1 MKQNNKRDVKIMT
14 NSLNPVFGQW
24 YVDKQLGN
32 GTDGKVFSIYKEK
45 YDGTRETAVMKMLRL
60 GENRNERKTFNLNG
74 EEEARNEEKFEKI
87 INKICKSIET
97 VKKADN
103 GKFFI
108 KYEDLELRN
117 ASDGKGRLILIKLEE
132 GKSLAQVLK
141 GFSFTLE
148 ETYRL
153 GINVC
158 QALQKCRSF
167 DYIYPNLKP
176 ENILFD
182 KEGRCKIG
190 DFGSFSC
197 LEPAKT
203 SISYKR
209 TQYYMAPELIKTGNI
224 NCTCDT
230 YSLGLIL
237 YMLTNRGRLPFTEPY
252 PMDVTVNSLNEAT
265 SRRMKGE
272 ELPKPALA
280 SDQIW
285 KIIKKACAFR
295 PNDRYFT
302 PEQMLSDLKNA
313 MNNQPFEAAK
323 FDDVYSASKTDAAT
337 DESVV
342 IPEVEQSTLAEEK
355 EIDVLSI
362 KEEIQIPQ
370 FDQSR
375 KHYPASENNSEKM
388 EKLVDTK
395 PAGKLDLRGIKK
407 LFFSALT
414 AIALVALFI
423 TSAVLNASAQGDGYT
438 DNTEY
443 PYAFIGSSYLY
454 CERVLDYGS

>member
-1 MKQNNKRDVKIMT
+1 MS

-24 YVDKQLGN
+24 YVDRQLGN
-32 GTDGKVFSIYKEK
+32 GTDGKVFTIYKEK

-60 GENRNERKTFNLNG
+60 GENRNERKTFNLSG
-74 EEEARNEEKFEKI
+74 ENEEYPSEGFEKI
-87 INKICKSIET
+87 IASIKKNIET

-103 GKFFI
+103 GRFFI
-108 KYEDLELRN
+108 KYEDLELRK
-117 ASDGKGRLILIKLEE
+117 ASDGKGILILIKLEQ
-132 GKSLAQVLK
+132 GKSLAEVLK
-141 GFSFTLE
+141 NFTFTLE

-153 GINVC
+153 GINIC
-158 QALQKCRSF
+158 QALQKCRTF
-167 DYIYPNLKP
+167 GYVYPNLKP

-237 YMLTNRGRLPFTEPY
+237 YMLTNKNRLPFTEPY
-252 PMDVTVNSLNEAT
+252 PEQITVNSLNEST
-265 SRRMKGE
+265 KRRIRGE
-272 ELPKPALA
+272 SFEKPAHA
-280 SDQIW
+280 SEALW
-285 KIIKKACAFR
+285 KIIKKACALK

-313 MNNQPFEAAK
+313 MNNQPFEKAEY
-323 FDDVYSASKTDAAT
+323 DDVYSESKALDET
-337 DESVV
+337 DEPVV
-342 IPEVEQSTLAEEK
+342 IPEVKNVSAVKEQ

-362 KEEIQIPQ
+362 KEEIHIPDIILSNYSGSA
-370 FDQSR
+370 FISTSGDG
-375 KHYPASENNSEKM
+375 KKY
-388 EKLVDTK
+388 EKLVDTRPK
-395 PAGKLDLRGIKK
+395 SRYDFRRLRKLMLSAFVAICFVLLFLFSVTLDADAAFFPVGYDSDLADTADNMNFCFKG
-407 LFFSALT
+407 AL
-414 AIALVALFI
+414 L
-423 TSAVLNASAQGDGYT
+423 
-438 DNTEY
+438 
-443 PYAFIGSSYLY
+443 
-454 CERVLDYGS
+454 YGS

>member
-1 MKQNNKRDVKIMT
+1 MT

-32 GTDGKVFSIYKEK
+32 GTDGKVFSIYREK
-45 YDGTRETAVMKMLRL
+45 YDGTKETAVMKMLRL

-74 EEEARNEEKFEKI
+74 EKESQSEEKFDKI
-87 INKICKSIET
+87 INKITKSIET

-108 KYEDLELRN
+108 KYEDMELRN

-158 QALQKCRSF
+158 QALQKCRTF

-272 ELPKPALA
+272 KLPKPALA
-280 SDQIW
+280 SEQIW

-323 FDDVYSASKTDAAT
+323 FDDVYSVSKTDGSD

-342 IPEVEQSTLAEEK
+342 IPEIEQTTITEEK
-355 EIDVLSI
+355 ETDVLSI
-362 KEEIQIPQ
+362 KEEIQIPEIEE
-370 FDQSR
+370 
-375 KHYPASENNSEKM
+375 HYKRPRSSDNNSEKI
-388 EKLVDTK
+388 EKLVDTT
-395 PAGKLDLRGIKK
+395 PSGKLDLRGVKK

-423 TSAVLNASAQGDGYT
+423 VSATLNVSAEAYGCSCIADIS
-438 DNTEY
+438 D
-443 PYAFIGSSYLY
+443 AFVSGSDCN
-454 CERVLDYGS
+454 CERVLIYGS

>member
-1 MKQNNKRDVKIMT
+1 MS
-14 NSLNPVFGQW
+14 NSLDPVFGQW
-24 YVDKQLGN
+24 HVGRQLGN
-32 GTDGKVFSIYKEK
+32 GTDGKAFTIYKEK
-45 YDGTRETAVMKMLRL
+45 FDGTTETAVMKMLRL

-74 EEEARNEEKFEKI
+74 EKNDNNDDAYQNI
-87 INKICKSIET
+87 INKIKKNIET

-108 KYEDLELRN
+108 RYEDIELRN
-117 ASDGKGRLILIKLEE
+117 ASDGKGKLILIKLEE
-132 GKSLAQVLK
+132 CKSLSQVLK

-153 GINVC
+153 GINIC

-182 KEGRCKIG
+182 KDGRCKIA

-209 TQYYMAPELIKTGNI
+209 TQYFMAPEFIKSGNI

-230 YSLGLIL
+230 YSLGLVL
-237 YMLTNRGRLPFTEPY
+237 YMLTNRGHLPFTEPY
-252 PMDVTVNSLNEAT
+252 PEDVTVSSLNE
-265 SRRMKGE
+265 SMKKRIDNQPM
-272 ELPKPALA
+272 PKPVLA
-280 SDQIW
+280 SEQLW
-285 KIIKKACAFR
+285 SIIKKACAFK
-295 PNDRYFT
+295 PNERYFT

-323 FDDVYSASKTDAAT
+323 FDDVYSESKSDTQQ
-337 DESVV
+337 DESVI
-342 IPEVEQSTLAEEK
+342 IPNLEKTSVKPEK
-355 EIDVLSI
+355 ETDVISI
-362 KEEIQIPQ
+362 KEEIQIPS
-370 FDQSR
+370 FPE
-375 KHYPASENNSEKM
+375 YNSKKVQHREKSNDEKI

-395 PAGKLDLRGIKK
+395 PTSEFDFRGLKK
-407 LFFSALT
+407 LILSAFI
-414 AIALVALFI
+414 AIIFLAVFI
-423 TSAVLNASAQGDGYT
+423 YSAVLNATALYDSYDETICT
-438 DNTEY
+438 DSICFVMHYFN
-443 PYAFIGSSYLY
+443 GG
-454 CERVLDYGS
+454 VLSYGSGSY

>member
-1 MKQNNKRDVKIMT
+1 MS

-24 YVDKQLGN
+24 YVDRQLGN
-32 GTDGKVFSIYKEK
+32 GTDGKVFTIYKEK

-60 GENRNERKTFNLNG
+60 GENRNERKTFNLN
-74 EEEARNEEKFEKI
+74 EEKEEYSAEGFEKI
-87 INKICKSIET
+87 IASIRKNIET

-103 GKFFI
+103 GRFFI
-108 KYEDLELRN
+108 KYEDLELRK
-117 ASDGKGRLILIKLEE
+117 ASDGKGILILIKLEE
-132 GKSLAQVLK
+132 GKSLADVLK
-141 GFSFTLE
+141 NFTFTLE

-153 GINVC
+153 GINIC

-167 DYIYPNLKP
+167 GYVYPNLKP

-209 TQYYMAPELIKTGNI
+209 TQYYMAPELIRTGNI

-237 YMLTNRGRLPFTEPY
+237 YMLTNSNRLPFTEPY
-252 PMDVTVNSLNEAT
+252 PEQVTVNSLNEST
-265 SRRMKGE
+265 NRRIRGE
-272 ELPKPALA
+272 AFEKPSHASEAL
-280 SDQIW
+280 W
-285 KIIKKACAFR
+285 KIIKKACAFK

-313 MNNQPFEAAK
+313 LNNQPFDEAK
-323 FDDVYSASKTDAAT
+323 FDDVYSESKAT
-337 DESVV
+337 GEETESVV
-342 IPEVEQSTLAEEK
+342 IPEVEKDFAKKEQ

-362 KEEIQIPQ
+362 KEEIHIPDIVTSNYSGSA
-370 FDQSR
+370 FRSSSADG
-375 KHYPASENNSEKM
+375 KKY
-388 EKLVDTK
+388 EKLVDTRPK
-395 PAGKLDLRGIKK
+395 SKYDFRGLKK
-407 LFFSALT
+407 LLISAFVALCFVLLFIFSAK
-414 AIALVALFI
+414 
-423 TSAVLNASAQGDGYT
+423 LNAEAVFYT
-438 DNTEY
+438 DDCDTESADTADY
-443 PYAFIGSSYLY
+443 MNYY
-454 CERVLDYGS
+454 CKGALLYGS

>member
-1 MKQNNKRDVKIMT
+1 MS

-24 YVDKQLGN
+24 YVGRQLGN
-32 GTDGKVFSIYKEK
+32 GTDGKVFTIYKEK
-45 YDGTRETAVMKMLRL
+45 YDGTIETAVMKMLRL

-74 EEEARNEEKFEKI
+74 ENETKSDEGYDTIIRKIRN
-87 INKICKSIET
+87 SIET

-117 ASDGKGRLILIKLEE
+117 ASDGKGKLILIKLEE
-132 GKSLAQVLK
+132 GKSLAEVLK

-153 GINVC
+153 GINIC

-209 TQYYMAPELIKTGNI
+209 TQYYMAPEFIKSGNI

-237 YMLTNRGRLPFTEPY
+237 YMLTNKGRLPFTEPY
-252 PMDVTVNSLNEAT
+252 PQDITVNSLNESMT
-265 SRRMKGE
+265 KRMAGE

-280 SDQIW
+280 SEQIW
-285 KIIKKACAFR
+285 KIIKKACSFK
-295 PNDRYFT
+295 PNERYFT

-313 MNNQPFEAAK
+313 MNNQPFETAK
-323 FDDVYSASKTDAAT
+323 FDDIYSESKSSTDEN
-337 DESVV
+337 ESVV
-342 IPEVEQSTLAEEK
+342 IPEIENETVAEEK

-370 FDQSR
+370 IDTFHGSYG
-375 KHYPASENNSEKM
+375 KKYYEANNKNKI

-395 PAGKLDLRGIKK
+395 PVSKFDFRGLKK
-407 LFFSALT
+407 ILFSVLIAVVFVAVFIFSA
-414 AIALVALFI
+414 I
-423 TSAVLNASAQGDGYT
+423 LNASAVFDLYLNSDIENNIST
-438 DNTEY
+438 NN
-443 PYAFIGSSYLY
+443 FSY
-454 CERVLDYGS
+454 EGVLLYGS

>member
-1 MKQNNKRDVKIMT
+1 MYMS
-14 NSLNPVFGQW
+14 NSLNPVFGEW
-24 YVDKQLGN
+24 YVGRQLGN
-32 GTDGKVFSIYKEK
+32 GTDGKAFTIYKEK
-45 YDGTRETAVMKMLRL
+45 YDGTRETSVMKILRL
-60 GENRNERKTFNLNG
+60 GENRNERKTFNLDG
-74 EEEARNEEKFEKI
+74 ALEEEIQEGFDKI
-87 INKICKSIET
+87 IAKIIKNIET

-117 ASDGKGRLILIKLEE
+117 ASDGKGRLIFIKLEE
-132 GKSLAQVLK
+132 GKSLAEVLK

-153 GINVC
+153 GINIC

-167 DYIYPNLKP
+167 GYIYPNLKP

-182 KEGRCKIG
+182 RDGRCKIG

-209 TQYYMAPELIKTGNI
+209 TQYYMAPEFIKTGNI

-230 YSLGLIL
+230 YSIGLIL

-252 PMDVTVNSLNEAT
+252 PQNETINSLNE
-265 SRRMKGE
+265 SVIRRQKGE

-280 SDQIW
+280 SESLW
-285 KIIKKACAFR
+285 RIIRKACAFK

-313 MNNQPFEAAK
+313 LNNQPFEEAK
-323 FDDVYSASKTDAAT
+323 FEDVYSTSQPEDAE

-342 IPEVEQSTLAEEK
+342 IPEVEKDIAKVEE
-355 EIDVLSI
+355 EIDVISI
-362 KEEIQIPQ
+362 KEEIQIPELPV
-370 FDQSR
+370 FNHKINTARSITAND
-375 KHYPASENNSEKM
+375 KKF

-395 PAGKLDLRGIKK
+395 PKARFDFRGLKK
-407 LFFSALT
+407 VVMSALI
-414 AIALVALFI
+414 AICLVLLFI
-423 TSAVLNASAQGDGYT
+423 VSAVLNVSAVFAEDVVFT
-438 DNTEY
+438 SFAETETECET
-443 PYAFIGSSYLY
+443 YLIN
-454 CERVLDYGS
+454 EGALLYGS

>member
-1 MKQNNKRDVKIMT
+1 MS
-14 NSLNPVFGQW
+14 NSLNPVFGEW
-24 YVDKQLGN
+24 YVGRQLGN
-32 GTDGKVFSIYKEK
+32 GTDGKAFTIYKEK
-45 YDGTRETAVMKMLRL
+45 YDGSRETSVMKILRL
-60 GENRNERKTFNLNG
+60 GENRNERKTFNLDG
-74 EEEARNEEKFEKI
+74 AREDELQEGFDKI
-87 INKICKSIET
+87 IAKIIKNIET

-117 ASDGKGRLILIKLEE
+117 ASDGKGKLILIKLEE
-132 GKSLAQVLK
+132 GKSLAEVLK

-153 GINVC
+153 GINIC

-167 DYIYPNLKP
+167 GYIYPNLKP

-182 KEGRCKIG
+182 REGRCKIG

-209 TQYYMAPELIKTGNI
+209 TQYYMAPEFIKTGNI

-252 PMDVTVNSLNEAT
+252 PQNETINSLNESAI
-265 SRRMKGE
+265 RRQRGE
-272 ELPKPALA
+272 ELPKPVLA
-280 SDQIW
+280 SESLW
-285 KIIKKACAFR
+285 RIIIKACAFK

-313 MNNQPFEAAK
+313 LNNQPFEEAK
-323 FDDVYSASKTDAAT
+323 FDDVYSQSQPESDE

-342 IPEVEQSTLAEEK
+342 IPDVEKDAAIEEK
-355 EIDVLSI
+355 EIDVISI
-362 KEEIQIPQ
+362 KEEIIIPELPK
-370 FDQSR
+370 FDYKPNTARSITAND
-375 KHYPASENNSEKM
+375 KKF

-395 PAGKLDLRGIKK
+395 PKARFDFRGLKK
-407 LFFSALT
+407 VVVSAF
-414 AIALVALFI
+414 IAVCLVLLFI
-423 TSAVLNASAQGDGYT
+423 LSAVMNVSAVFAT
-438 DNTEY
+438 DVVFT
-443 PYAFIGSSYLY
+443 S
-454 CERVLDYGS
+454 CEEAEADCETYFYSEGALLYGS

>member
-1 MKQNNKRDVKIMT
+1 MS

-24 YVDKQLGN
+24 YVDRQLGN
-32 GTDGKVFSIYKEK
+32 GTDGKVFTIYKEK
-45 YDGTRETAVMKMLRL
+45 YDGTRETSVMKILRL
-60 GENRNERKTFNLNG
+60 GENRNERKTFNLDG
-74 EEEARNEEKFEKI
+74 AQEEEIQEGFDKI
-87 INKICKSIET
+87 IAKIIKNIET

-132 GKSLAQVLK
+132 GKSLAEVLK

-153 GINVC
+153 GINIC

-167 DYIYPNLKP
+167 GYIYPNLKP
-176 ENILFD
+176 ENIIFD
-182 KEGRCKIG
+182 REGRCKIG

-209 TQYYMAPELIKTGNI
+209 TQYYMAPEFIKTGNI

-237 YMLTNRGRLPFTEPY
+237 YMLTNRSRLPFTEPY
-252 PMDVTVNSLNEAT
+252 PENVTINSLNEST
-265 SRRMKGE
+265 IRRQKGE

-280 SDQIW
+280 SESLW
-285 KIIKKACAFR
+285 RIIKKACAFK

-313 MNNQPFEAAK
+313 LNNQPFEEAK
-323 FDDVYSASKTDAAT
+323 FDDVYSTSQPEGED

-342 IPEVEQSTLAEEK
+342 IPDVEKDAAIEEK
-355 EIDVLSI
+355 EIDVISI
-362 KEEIQIPQ
+362 KEEIVIPELPK
-370 FDQSR
+370 FDYKPNAARSITAND
-375 KHYPASENNSEKM
+375 KKF

-395 PAGKLDLRGIKK
+395 PKARFDFRGVKK
-407 LFFSALT
+407 VLMSAF
-414 AIALVALFI
+414 IAVCLVILFI
-423 TSAVLNASAQGDGYT
+423 ISAALNVSAVFET
-438 DNTEY
+438 DFTYNYYGEQDN
-443 PYAFIGSSYLY
+443 FESLY
-454 CERVLDYGS
+454 FNSEGALLYGS

>member
-1 MKQNNKRDVKIMT
+1 MS
-14 NSLNPVFGQW
+14 NSLNPVFGEW
-24 YVDKQLGN
+24 YVGKQLGN
-32 GTDGKVFSIYKEK
+32 GTDGKVFSIYKER
-45 YDGTRETAVMKMLRL
+45 YDGTRETAVMKILRL
-60 GENRNERKTFNLNG
+60 GENRSERKTFNINNYD
-74 EEEARNEEKFEKI
+74 EESQQGYDKI
-87 INKICKSIET
+87 IKKIRNNIET

-103 GKFFI
+103 GRFFI
-108 KYEDLELRN
+108 RYEDIELRN
-117 ASDGKGRLILIKLEE
+117 ASDGKGKLILIKLEE

-153 GINVC
+153 GINIC
-158 QALQKCRSF
+158 QALNKCRSF
-167 DYIYPNLKP
+167 DYVYPNLKP
-176 ENILFD
+176 ENIIFD

-209 TQYYMAPELIKTGNI
+209 TQYYMAPEFIRTGNI

-252 PMDVTVNSLNEAT
+252 PNDVTVNSLNEST
-265 SRRMKGE
+265 ERRIKGE

-280 SDQIW
+280 SEQMW
-285 KIIKKACAFR
+285 SIIRKACAFK

-313 MNNQPFEAAK
+313 LNNQPFDNAK
-323 FDDVYSASKTDAAT
+323 FDDVYSKSVTDPAE

-342 IPEVEQSTLAEEK
+342 IPDVENVSVNK
-355 EIDVLSI
+355 EQKTKVVSI
-362 KEEIQIPQ
+362 KEEIQIPYV
-370 FDQSR
+370 STPE
-375 KHYPASENNSEKM
+375 YNSDPDSSAGSKSGAKIEKM
-388 EKLVDTK
+388 VDTK
-395 PAGKLDLRGIKK
+395 PVTKFDFYSLGKLL
-407 LFFSALT
+407 FSALT
-414 AIALVALFI
+414 AIIF
-423 TSAVLNASAQGDGYT
+423 VLL
-438 DNTEY
+438 
-443 PYAFIGSSYLY
+443 FIGSVMLNVNAVDAEENDNYNINLPLFY
-454 CERVLDYGS
+454 CQGVMLYGS

>member
-1 MKQNNKRDVKIMT
+1 MS

-24 YVDKQLGN
+24 YVDRQLGN
-32 GTDGKVFSIYKEK
+32 GTDGKVFTIYKEK
-45 YDGTRETAVMKMLRL
+45 YDGTREYSVMKMLRL
-60 GENRNERKTFNLNG
+60 GENRSERKTFNLN
-74 EEEARNEEKFEKI
+74 EEKEEYSSEGFDKI
-87 INKICKSIET
+87 ISSIKKNIET

-108 KYEDLELRN
+108 RYEDLELRK
-117 ASDGKGRLILIKLEE
+117 ASDGKGLLILIKLEE
-132 GKSLAQVLK
+132 GKSLSEVLK
-141 GFSFTLE
+141 NFTFTLE

-153 GINVC
+153 GINIC

-167 DYIYPNLKP
+167 GYVYPNLKP

-209 TQYYMAPELIKTGNI
+209 TQYYMAPEFIRSGNI

-237 YMLTNRGRLPFTEPY
+237 YMLSNSNRLPFTEPY
-252 PMDVTVNSLNEAT
+252 PEQITVNSLNEST
-265 SRRMKGE
+265 GRRMNGDE
-272 ELPKPALA
+272 MTKPAHA
-280 SDQIW
+280 SEALW
-285 KIIKKACAFR
+285 RIIKKACAFK

-313 MNNQPFEAAK
+313 LNNQPFDEVK
-323 FDDVYSASKTDAAT
+323 FDDVYSESKPAGEEK
-337 DESVV
+337 ESVV
-342 IPEVEQSTLAEEK
+342 IPEIEKNFARQEK

-362 KEEIQIPQ
+362 KEEIHIPDVILSGYKGSS
-370 FDQSR
+370 FHNATHGG
-375 KHYPASENNSEKM
+375 KKF
-388 EKLVDTK
+388 EKLVDTRPK
-395 PAGKLDLRGIKK
+395 SKFDFRGLRKVILSAIVAICFVL
-407 LFFSALT
+407 LFLVSASLNSAAAFLNEEKTVFSAGCIYGLNYFSEG
-414 AIALVALFI
+414 ALL
-423 TSAVLNASAQGDGYT
+423 
-438 DNTEY
+438 
-443 PYAFIGSSYLY
+443 
-454 CERVLDYGS
+454 YGS

>member
-1 MKQNNKRDVKIMT
+1 MS
-14 NSLNPVFGQW
+14 NSLDPVFGQW
-24 YVDKQLGN
+24 YVGRQLGN
-32 GTDGKVFSIYKEK
+32 GTDGKVFTIYKEK

-60 GENRNERKTFNLNG
+60 GDNRNERKTFNLNDEK
-74 EEEARNEEKFEKI
+74 EEDIQEGFDKI
-87 INKICKSIET
+87 IKKICNSIET

-153 GINVC
+153 GINIC

-182 KEGRCKIG
+182 KDGRCKIG

-209 TQYYMAPELIKTGNI
+209 TQYYMAPEFIKTGNI

-252 PMDVTVNSLNEAT
+252 PQDVTVNSLNDSME
-265 SRRMKGE
+265 RRMKGE
-272 ELPKPALA
+272 SLPKPVLA

-285 KIIKKACAFR
+285 AIIRKACAFK
-295 PNDRYFT
+295 PNERYFT

-313 MNNQPFEAAK
+313 LNNQPFEAAK
-323 FDDVYSASKTDAAT
+323 FDDVYS
-337 DESVV
+337 ESNADSADDVL
-342 IPEVEQSTLAEEK
+342 IPDIEKSSVQEEK
-355 EIDVLSI
+355 EIDVISI
-362 KEEIQIPQ
+362 KEEIQIPKITEYENSY
-370 FDQSR
+370 SR
-375 KHYPASENNSEKM
+375 KKYVSNKDKVEM
-388 EKLVDTK
+388 LVDTK
-395 PAGKLDLRGIKK
+395 PTSKFDFRGLRKVIY
-407 LFFSALT
+407 SALL
-414 AIALVALFI
+414 ALALVALFVG
-423 TSAVLNASAQGDGYT
+423 SASLYASA
-438 DNTEY
+438 EY
-443 PYAFIGSSYLY
+443 EAENDSADSDFY
-454 CERVLDYGS
+454 CSEEIYYEGELLYGS

>member
-1 MKQNNKRDVKIMT
+1 MS
-14 NSLNPVFGQW
+14 NSLDPVFGEW
-24 YVDKQLGN
+24 YVGRQLGN
-32 GTDGKVFSIYKEK
+32 GTDGKVFTIYKEK

-60 GENRNERKTFNLNG
+60 GDNRNERKTFNLND
-74 EEEARNEEKFEKI
+74 EKEDALQEGFDKI
-87 INKICKSIET
+87 IKKICNSIET
-97 VKKADN
+97 VKRADN

-153 GINVC
+153 GINIC
-158 QALQKCRSF
+158 QGLQKCRSF

-203 SISYKR
+203 AISFKR
-209 TQYYMAPELIKTGNI
+209 TQYYMAPEFIKTGNI

-230 YSLGLIL
+230 YSLGLVL

-252 PMDVTVNSLNEAT
+252 PQDVTVNSLNESM

-272 ELPKPALA
+272 ALPKPVLA
-280 SDQIW
+280 SEQLW
-285 KIIKKACAFR
+285 AIIRKACSFK
-295 PNDRYFT
+295 PNERYFT

-313 MNNQPFEAAK
+313 LNNQPFETAK
-323 FDDVYSASKTDAAT
+323 FEEVYSESSTDSADDVIIPDVEKN
-337 DESVV
+337 SV
-342 IPEVEQSTLAEEK
+342 TEEK

-362 KEEIQIPQ
+362 KEEIQIPEITD
-370 FDQSR
+370 FKSDYTRRSTV
-375 KHYPASENNSEKM
+375 KNKDKM
-388 EKLVDTK
+388 EMLVETK
-395 PAGKLDLRGIKK
+395 PTSKFDYRGLRKVI
-407 LFFSALT
+407 FSAL
-414 AIALVALFI
+414 IALILVAVFVGS
-423 TSAVLNASAQGDGYT
+423 TSLYASAICEHEPYDYNEQCSEFDYYEGD
-438 DNTEY
+438 
-443 PYAFIGSSYLY
+443 L
-454 CERVLDYGS
+454 LYGS

>member
-1 MKQNNKRDVKIMT
+1 MS
-14 NSLNPVFGQW
+14 NSLNPVFGEW
-24 YVDKQLGN
+24 YVGRQLGN
-32 GTDGKVFSIYKEK
+32 GTDGKAFTIYKEK
-45 YDGTRETAVMKMLRL
+45 YDGTRETSVMKILRL
-60 GENRNERKTFNLNG
+60 GENRNERKTFNLDG
-74 EEEARNEEKFEKI
+74 ALEEEIQEGFDKI
-87 INKICKSIET
+87 IAKIIKNIET

-117 ASDGKGRLILIKLEE
+117 ASDGKGRLIFIKLEE
-132 GKSLAQVLK
+132 GKSLAEVLK

-153 GINVC
+153 GINIC

-167 DYIYPNLKP
+167 GYIYPNLKP

-182 KEGRCKIG
+182 RDGRCKIG

-209 TQYYMAPELIKTGNI
+209 TQYYMAPEFIKTGNI

-252 PMDVTVNSLNEAT
+252 PQNETINSLNE
-265 SRRMKGE
+265 SVIRRQKGE

-280 SDQIW
+280 SESLW
-285 KIIKKACAFR
+285 RIIRKACSFK

-313 MNNQPFEAAK
+313 LNNQPFEEAK
-323 FDDVYSASKTDAAT
+323 FDDVYSTSQPESEE

-342 IPEVEQSTLAEEK
+342 IPDVEKDVAKVEE
-355 EIDVLSI
+355 EIDVISI
-362 KEEIQIPQ
+362 KEEIQIPELPV
-370 FDQSR
+370 FNHKPNTARIITAND
-375 KHYPASENNSEKM
+375 KKF

-395 PAGKLDLRGIKK
+395 PKARFDFRGLKRVV
-407 LFFSALT
+407 LSAFI
-414 AIALVALFI
+414 AICFVLLFI
-423 TSAVLNASAQGDGYT
+423 VSAVLNVSAVFATDVVFASCEESET
-438 DNTEY
+438 DYETYFYNEG
-443 PYAFIGSSYLY
+443 AL
-454 CERVLDYGS
+454 LYGS

>member
-1 MKQNNKRDVKIMT
+1 MS

-24 YVDKQLGN
+24 YVDRQLGN
-32 GTDGKVFSIYKEK
+32 GTDGKVFTIYKEK
-45 YDGTRETAVMKMLRL
+45 YDGTRENSVMKILRL
-60 GENRNERKTFNLNG
+60 GENRNERKTFNLDG
-74 EEEARNEEKFEKI
+74 AREEENSEGFDKI
-87 INKICKSIET
+87 IAKIIKNIET

-117 ASDGKGRLILIKLEE
+117 ASDGKGKLILIKLEE
-132 GKSLAQVLK
+132 GKSLAEVLK

-153 GINVC
+153 GINIC

-167 DYIYPNLKP
+167 GYIYPNLKP
-176 ENILFD
+176 ENIIFD
-182 KEGRCKIG
+182 REGRCKIG

-209 TQYYMAPELIKTGNI
+209 TQYYMAPEFIKTGNI

-237 YMLTNRGRLPFTEPY
+237 YMLTNRSRLPFTEPY
-252 PMDVTVNSLNEAT
+252 PQNVTINSLNDST
-265 SRRMKGE
+265 VRRQKGE

-280 SDQIW
+280 SESLW
-285 KIIKKACAFR
+285 RIIKKACAFK

-313 MNNQPFEAAK
+313 LNNQPFEEAK
-323 FDDVYSASKTDAAT
+323 FDDVYSTSQPESDE

-342 IPEVEQSTLAEEK
+342 IPDVEKNTVTEEK
-355 EIDVLSI
+355 EIDVISI
-362 KEEIQIPQ
+362 KEEIQIPEIPT
-370 FDQSR
+370 FDYKPNYARSITAND
-375 KHYPASENNSEKM
+375 KKF

-395 PAGKLDLRGIKK
+395 PKARFDFRGLKRVVM
-407 LFFSALT
+407 SAFI
-414 AIALVALFI
+414 AICLVLLFI
-423 TSAVLNASAQGDGYT
+423 VSAVMNVSAIFTT
-438 DNTEY
+438 DFTYCYSGEHEDAHGIYITTEG
-443 PYAFIGSSYLY
+443 AL
-454 CERVLDYGS
+454 LYGS

>member
-1 MKQNNKRDVKIMT
+1 MS
-14 NSLNPVFGQW
+14 NSLNPVFGEW
-24 YVDKQLGN
+24 YVGRQLGN
-32 GTDGKVFSIYKEK
+32 GTDGKAFTIYKEK
-45 YDGTRETAVMKMLRL
+45 YDGSRETSVMKILRL
-60 GENRNERKTFNLNG
+60 GENRNERKTFNLDG
-74 EEEARNEEKFEKI
+74 AREDELQEGFDKI
-87 INKICKSIET
+87 IAKIIKNIET

-132 GKSLAQVLK
+132 GKSLAEVLK

-153 GINVC
+153 GINIC

-167 DYIYPNLKP
+167 GYIYPNLKP

-182 KEGRCKIG
+182 REGRCKIG

-209 TQYYMAPELIKTGNI
+209 TQYYMAPEFIKTGNI

-252 PMDVTVNSLNEAT
+252 PQNETINSLNESAI
-265 SRRMKGE
+265 RRQKGE
-272 ELPKPALA
+272 ELPKPVLA
-280 SDQIW
+280 SESLW
-285 KIIKKACAFR
+285 RIIRKACAFK

-313 MNNQPFEAAK
+313 LNNQPFEEAK
-323 FDDVYSASKTDAAT
+323 FDDVYSTSQPEGEE

-342 IPEVEQSTLAEEK
+342 IPDVEKDAAIEEK
-355 EIDVLSI
+355 EIDVISI
-362 KEEIQIPQ
+362 KEEIVIPELPK
-370 FDQSR
+370 FDYKPNTARSITAND
-375 KHYPASENNSEKM
+375 KKF

-395 PAGKLDLRGIKK
+395 PKAKFDFRGLNKVVMSAFIAACLVL
-407 LFFSALT
+407 LFVL
-414 AIALVALFI
+414 
-423 TSAVLNASAQGDGYT
+423 SAVMNVSAVFAT
-438 DNTEY
+438 DVVFT
-443 PYAFIGSSYLY
+443 S
-454 CERVLDYGS
+454 CEEADADYEAYFYNEGALLYGS

>member
-1 MKQNNKRDVKIMT
+1 MS
-14 NSLNPVFGQW
+14 NSLNPVFGEW
-24 YVDKQLGN
+24 YVGRQLGN
-32 GTDGKVFSIYKEK
+32 GTDGKAFTIYKEK
-45 YDGTRETAVMKMLRL
+45 YDGTRETSVMKILRL
-60 GENRNERKTFNLNG
+60 GENRNERKTFNLDG
-74 EEEARNEEKFEKI
+74 ALEEEIQEGFDKI
-87 INKICKSIET
+87 IAKIIKNIET

-132 GKSLAQVLK
+132 GKSLAEVLK

-153 GINVC
+153 GINIC

-167 DYIYPNLKP
+167 GYIYPNLKP

-182 KEGRCKIG
+182 RDGRCKIG

-209 TQYYMAPELIKTGNI
+209 TQYYMAPEFIKTGNI

-252 PMDVTVNSLNEAT
+252 PQNETINSLNE
-265 SRRMKGE
+265 SVIRRQKGE

-280 SDQIW
+280 SESLW
-285 KIIKKACAFR
+285 RIIRKACAFK

-313 MNNQPFEAAK
+313 LNNQPFEEAK
-323 FDDVYSASKTDAAT
+323 FEDVYSTSQPEDAE

-342 IPEVEQSTLAEEK
+342 IPEVEKDIAKVEE
-355 EIDVLSI
+355 EIDVISI
-362 KEEIQIPQ
+362 KEEIQIPELPV
-370 FDQSR
+370 FNHKINTARSITAND
-375 KHYPASENNSEKM
+375 KKF

-395 PAGKLDLRGIKK
+395 PNARFDFRGLKK
-407 LFFSALT
+407 VVMSALI
-414 AIALVALFI
+414 AICLVLLFI
-423 TSAVLNASAQGDGYT
+423 VSAVLNVSAVFAEDVVFT
-438 DNTEY
+438 SFAETETKCET
-443 PYAFIGSSYLY
+443 YLIN
-454 CERVLDYGS
+454 EGALLYGS

>member
-1 MKQNNKRDVKIMT
+1 MT

-32 GTDGKVFSIYKEK
+32 GTDGKVFSIYREK
-45 YDGTRETAVMKMLRL
+45 YDGTKETAVMKMLRL

-74 EEEARNEEKFEKI
+74 EKESQSEEKFDKI
-87 INKICKSIET
+87 INKITKSIET

-158 QALQKCRSF
+158 QALQKCRTF

-272 ELPKPALA
+272 KLPKPALA
-280 SDQIW
+280 SEQIW

-323 FDDVYSASKTDAAT
+323 FDDVYSVSKTDGSD

-342 IPEVEQSTLAEEK
+342 IPEIEQTTITEEK
-355 EIDVLSI
+355 ETDVLSI
-362 KEEIQIPQ
+362 KEEIQIPEIEE
-370 FDQSR
+370 
-375 KHYPASENNSEKM
+375 HYKRPRSSDNNSEKI
-388 EKLVDTK
+388 EKLVDTT
-395 PAGKLDLRGIKK
+395 PSGKLDLRGVKK

-423 TSAVLNASAQGDGYT
+423 VSATLNVSAEAYGCSCIADIS
-438 DNTEY
+438 D
-443 PYAFIGSSYLY
+443 AFVSGSDCN
-454 CERVLDYGS
+454 CERVLIYGS

>member
-1 MKQNNKRDVKIMT
+1 MT

-45 YDGTRETAVMKMLRL
+45 YDGTKETAVMKMLRL

-74 EEEARNEEKFEKI
+74 EEEAQNEEKFEKI

-103 GKFFI
+103 GKYFI

-153 GINVC
+153 GINIC

-209 TQYYMAPELIKTGNI
+209 TQYYMAPELIRTGNI

-252 PMDVTVNSLNEAT
+252 PLDVTINSLNEAT
-265 SRRMKGE
+265 ARRMKGE
-272 ELPKPALA
+272 ELPKPVLA

-313 MNNQPFEAAK
+313 MNNQPFEDAK
-323 FDDVYSASKTDAAT
+323 FDDVYSVSKTDSAD

-342 IPEVEQSTLAEEK
+342 IPEVEETIMSEEK

-362 KEEIQIPQ
+362 KEEIQIPL
-370 FDQSR
+370 FDQSY
-375 KHYPASENNSEKM
+375 KHHYKKENNNAKM
-388 EKLVDTK
+388 EKIVDTK
-395 PAGKLDLRGIKK
+395 PVGKADLRGIKK
-407 LFFSALT
+407 LIFSALT
-414 AIALVALFI
+414 AIALVMLFI
-423 TSAVLNASAQGDGYT
+423 LSAVLNVSAESDGFA
-438 DNTEY
+438 DIAELNNIL
-443 PYAFIGSSYLY
+443 IGSSYFHH
-454 CERVLDYGS
+454 EGVLIYGS